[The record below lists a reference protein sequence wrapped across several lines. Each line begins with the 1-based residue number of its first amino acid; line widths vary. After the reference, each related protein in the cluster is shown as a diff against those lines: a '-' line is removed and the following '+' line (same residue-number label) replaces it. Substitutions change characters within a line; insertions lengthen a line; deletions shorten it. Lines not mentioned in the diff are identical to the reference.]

1 MNVQHILELIRQ
13 EDPEVY
19 ERLDTRRAVMRRFTR
34 LSGKLAAAAVPAMV
48 GSMLNKAYGQTP
60 GTALQDI
67 LNFALTLEYLEAEF
81 YATAL
86 AAPGLIPDAA
96 ARAAIQTI
104 ANHEAAHVKFIAGA
118 LTSAGGTPIA
128 KPTFD
133 FSANGGGNVPG
144 PLANVFTDYD
154 LFLAVA
160 QVLEDTGVRAY
171 KGQAGNLTGG
181 GAVLQAALQIHSV
194 EARHAAHIRQMRR
207 ARGANVKPWITGD
220 DSGIANPPALAVSA
234 YAGEGTTVQA
244 GIELSN
250 LRLPGILS
258 PNEKPTVTQSA
269 QVTESFDEPL
279 TREQVGFLVAPFI
292 VK

>member
-1 MNVQHILELIRQ
+1 MNVLNILELIRQ

-19 ERLDTRRAVMRRFTR
+19 ERLDTRRVVMRRFAR
-34 LSGKLAAAAVPAMV
+34 LSGKLAAAAVPVAF
-48 GSMLNKAYGQTP
+48 GSMLNKAYGQAP
-60 GTALQDI
+60 STALQDI

-86 AAPGLIPDAA
+86 ASPGLIPAGA
-96 ARAAIQTI
+96 PAAAIQTI
-104 ANHEAAHVKFIAGA
+104 AQHEAAHVKFIAGA
-118 LTSAGGTPIA
+118 ITAAGGKPIA

-133 FSANGGGNVPG
+133 FSYASGSNVPG
-144 PLANVFTDYD
+144 ALANVFTDYG

-171 KGQAGNLTGG
+171 KGQAPNLIGT

-194 EARHAAHIRQMRR
+194 EARHAAQIRQMRR
-207 ARGANVKPWITGD
+207 AQGANVKPWITND
-220 DSGIANPPALAVSA
+220 ESGIPNPPSVALNA
-234 YAGEGTTVQA
+234 YAGEAATVQA

-250 LRLPGILS
+250 LRLPGALS
-258 PNEKPTVTQSA
+258 PNEQPQVTRSA
-269 QVTESFDEPL
+269 QVSEAFDEPL
-279 TREQVGFLVAPFI
+279 TKEQVGFMVAPFI